1 VHAAARA
8 AGLAEDVQR
17 SLAFIALTAGN
28 LALVRVNGA
37 RGATLPRLFE
47 RGHRVYWAVA
57 ALAAAIVALCM
68 AWPAAAALFRFALPQ
83 PLHAAA
89 AALAGIL
96 AVLAFDLVKPV
107 PAVRRALGGA

>member
-1 VHAAARA
+1 
-8 AGLAEDVQR
+8 
-17 SLAFIALTAGN
+17 
-28 LALVRVNGA
+28 
-37 RGATLPRLFE
+37 
-47 RGHRVYWAVA
+47 
-57 ALAAAIVALCM
+57 
-68 AWPAAAALFRFALPQ
+68 LPQ